1 MKTRIL
7 IYDDNCP
14 LCAWYSGLFVKYGF
28 LRAEERKPFSS
39 IDDEMISAINFE
51 KAKEEI
57 PLIDVDTKEV
67 VYGIDALVTILST
80 KFPFLKKVCAP
91 APVDWLLRRLYRLI
105 SYNRKVIVATRCSAG
120 AIDCAPSYNY
130 FYRLLFLCIFLV
142 FNSLML
148 YPVHQQL
155 LLNIPGYH
163 KSFGEV
169 QAAHF
174 SLVTV
179 NCLLACSLPVK
190 KAFEYIGQVNML
202 AVVTIGFL
210 LLFIPVVNYLSV
222 PGVVIQGYFLLLTI
236 FIIKEYLRRMA
247 YAGII
252 QHNRWI
258 AALNL
263 SSIALLILYIIG

>member
-1 MKTRIL
+1 MKAQIL

-28 LRAEERKPFSS
+28 LRADERKPFSR
-39 IDDEMISAINFE
+39 IDDDMINAINFE

-67 VYGIDALVTILST
+67 VYGIDALVTILSA
-80 KFPFLKKVCAP
+80 KFPFVKKVCAP
-91 APVDWLLRRLYRLI
+91 APVDWFLRRLYRLI
-105 SYNRKVIVATRCSAG
+105 SYNRKVIVATRCSTG

-130 FYRLLFLCIFLV
+130 FYRLLFLCVFLV

-148 YPVHQQL
+148 YPVHKQL
-155 LLNIPGYH
+155 LSHIPGYN
-163 KSFGEV
+163 KDFGEV
-169 QAAHF
+169 QGAHF
-174 SLVTV
+174 SLVAI
-179 NCLLACSLPVK
+179 NCLLACGLPVK

-202 AVVTIGFL
+202 AVLTIAFL
-210 LLFIPVVNYLSV
+210 LMFIPVVSYLHLF
-222 PGVVIQGYFLLLTI
+222 GVAIQGYLLLLTI
-236 FIIKEYLRRMA
+236 FILKEYLRRMD
-247 YAGII
+247 YAGVI

-263 SSIALLILYIIG
+263 SSIALLVLYIIG